1 MWIFAL
7 VLYQVWFHYRNA
19 PTARPVCFPERC
31 QACRDSFG
39 LEPIYDYDCQGK
51 CGLCELC
58 EGRPRFQIPQC
69 ERWCTLGQKVCTE
82 KCQRG
87 KEICLS
93 CGPICGV
100 YWRNWNKTLYQIGQ
114 TSFQV
119 FVPHAHSLRPYS
131 FVHQVGRYIICLS
144 PVGLNGFRK
153 NLRLTWLLRRVFDN
167 SSEARLHTENG
178 SLKSKEATC
187 KVSTRY
193 LALNM

>member
-7 VLYQVWFHYRNA
+7 AYYVYQVWFHYRNA

-114 TSFQV
+114 TSLS
-119 FVPHAHSLRPYS
+119 SLCTARPQLEALLFCS
-131 FVHQVGRYIICLS
+131 SSWSLHNMSLTCRPEWFSKKL
-144 PVGLNGFRK
+144 K
-153 NLRLTWLLRRVFDN
+153 TNLVVKTSVR
-167 SSEARLHTENG
+167 
-178 SLKSKEATC
+178 
-187 KVSTRY
+187 
-193 LALNM
+193 